1 MQTAF
6 VAELM
11 AQTASSSATGS
22 LHARQKLHGSFMNLP
37 DYRLF
42 VHVGAMVCQLS
53 IFLMVAGQL
62 PIWSRLESTFNHYQ
76 PLSAHKVLAKSGLAS
91 SDFWYPD
98 VFCTG
103 VLLPCNLDKY
113 SFFWV

>member
-1 MQTAF
+1 
-6 VAELM
+6 
-11 AQTASSSATGS
+11 
-22 LHARQKLHGSFMNLP
+22 MNLP

-113 SFFWV
+113 SFFLGVI